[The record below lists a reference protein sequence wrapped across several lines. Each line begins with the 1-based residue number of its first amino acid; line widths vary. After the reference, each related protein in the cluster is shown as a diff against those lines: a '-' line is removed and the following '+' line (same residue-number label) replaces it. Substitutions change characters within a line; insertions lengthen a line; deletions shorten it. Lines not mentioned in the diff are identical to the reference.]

1 MCVCVWS
8 QVSLGL
14 IVLQE
19 TGYDLDRV
27 TMLQL
32 LFQLVLVVT
41 LIVSWSFNLQFFF
54 LPPSKIVFA
63 ID

>member
-1 MCVCVWS
+1 MCR
-8 QVSLGL
+8 VSLGL

-41 LIVSWSFNLQFFF
+41 LIVSWSFNLQFFSST
-54 LPPSKIVFA
+54 LPK
-63 ID
+63 